1 MCSPVTPV
9 QCRHRMELH
18 YWQRRSQALL
28 VHAPAP
34 LRSRRRR
41 GRAGLVKKPPWPRRP
56 ARPWARQLVRELGEV
71 EVRGAALD
79 GDRCDVVRPR
89 GHLRVVERAS
99 QMRDFLRGSRIS
111 DTHLPQDRIRTPRYV
126 GCFRSLRSRFL
137 PPLAVMPLELSPE
150 LGDDAFREL
159 LELELLLQV
168 LLSDT
173 RGNDGTCSSS
183 IWRDKRRRRSR
194 CLLASC
200 VLLSRLL
207 LQLWNRSQ

>member
-1 MCSPVTPV
+1 
-9 QCRHRMELH
+9 MELH

-89 GHLRVVERAS
+89 GHLRVVERAEPDA
-99 QMRDFLRGSRIS
+99 RLLARLTDLR
-111 DTHLPQDRIRTPRYV
+111 H
-126 GCFRSLRSRFL
+126 
-137 PPLAVMPLELSPE
+137 PLAPGPHPHTAVRRVFQVPAQPLLAAA
-150 LGDDAFREL
+150 GVVA
-159 LELELLLQV
+159 
-168 LLSDT
+168 
-173 RGNDGTCSSS
+173 GAG
-183 IWRDKRRRRSR
+183 RRRVQG
-194 CLLASC
+194 AAGA
-200 VLLSRLL
+200 
-207 LQLWNRSQ
+207 